1 MMDRKNS
8 VCFGILALTALL
20 AAGIA
25 GQQKPKPALPPT
37 YQNWLN
43 NEVAYII
50 TAKERDVFLALQTD
64 KERDIFIDAFWKQ
77 RDPTPG
83 TPENEFKQEHYRRI
97 AYANQ
102 YYGRETTRPGWQ
114 TDRGR
119 MSILLGPPL
128 DTVSIQG
135 GGTVHPCLIWS
146 YETKSQYGLP
156 AHFNLVFYKKDG
168 FGEYILYSPAQ
179 DGPARLLV
187 NYQGDFT
194 NREEAYLRL
203 RKYDSRLAEA
213 ALSLIPDDTTFY
225 GQPSLASEQ
234 LFAQI
239 ASLPQKMVD
248 DRYAEVL
255 LKFKDMVEVEYTAN
269 YIASNALLK
278 VFQDESG
285 LFFVHYAIEPKR
297 LSLLTGNDKYSL
309 NFALNGIVT
318 DMQDRVVFQYEKN
331 VPLDFRKEQ
340 IDDIQITSL
349 VVQDM
354 IPLIDGD
361 YKFSLLLKNTVSKE
375 FTSFEGRV
383 SIPADAA
390 AALRMGPVLLGY
402 QRKAVA
408 PPADFNKPFKI
419 GRDQISCQADNV
431 FHPRE
436 TMVVFFQIFG
446 LKQDLAQKGHVAYA
460 IQKDGR
466 ELTSKI
472 KSLKDTDRLNIFE
485 ELPLKDIPA
494 GNYRLRISLVD
505 GERKELLSATQE
517 FGVSPLADLPR
528 PWIVSKVMPPSRD
541 IEYAYILGTQLT
553 NEDRLEDAERYL
565 QKAAGQ
571 NPTSLKYALG
581 YAQILLKMKDF
592 RKAKEILAPFIE
604 KEETNDRLL
613 SLMGTACQ
621 AMGEY
626 EEAIT
631 AYKKYLS
638 HAGTNLSVLNAIG
651 ECYYSLGNDREALL
665 AWERSLEL
673 NPKQESIKKLVDEI
687 KKKKEYKDGDASPI
701 SRTKRENSFSLT

>member
-1 MMDRKNS
+1 MTDRKNS
-8 VCFGILALTALL
+8 VGFGILVLAALLTAG
-20 AAGIA
+20 AS
-25 GQQKPKPALPPT
+25 GQQKLKPVLRQT
-37 YQNWLN
+37 YQDWLDK
-43 NEVAYII
+43 EVVYII
-50 TAKERDVFLALQTD
+50 TPAERDVFLRLQSD
-64 KERDIFIDAFWKQ
+64 KERDIFIEAFWKQ
-77 RDPTPG
+77 RDPTAG

-135 GGTVHPCLIWS
+135 GGTVHPSLIWS
-146 YETKSQYGLP
+146 YETKLQYGLP

-234 LFAQI
+234 LFARI
-239 ASLPQKMVD
+239 ASLPQKLVD
-248 DRYAEVL
+248 DRYAEAL
-255 LKFKDMVEVEYTAN
+255 LKFKDVVDVEYTAN

-318 DMQDRVVFQYEKN
+318 DLQDRVVFQYEKN

-340 IDDIQITSL
+340 IDDIQKTSL

-361 YKFSLLLKNTVSKE
+361 FKFSLLLKNTASKE

-436 TMVVFFQIFG
+436 TMVVFFQLFG
-446 LKQDLAQKGHVAYA
+446 LKPDLAQKGHVAYA
-460 IQKDGR
+460 IQKDGQ

-472 KSLKDTDRLNIFE
+472 KSLKDADRLNIFE

-505 GERKELLSATQE
+505 GERKELLSATQD

-528 PWIVSKVMPPSRD
+528 PWIVSKVMPSSSD
-541 IEYAYILGTQLT
+541 VEYAYILGTQWA
-553 NEDRLEDAERYL
+553 NEDRLEEADRSL
-565 QKAAGQ
+565 SRAAGQ

-581 YAQILLKMKDF
+581 YAQILLKMKDY
-592 RKAKEILAPFIE
+592 RKVKEILRPFLDRPE
-604 KEETNDRLL
+604 PGDRLL
-613 SLMGTACQ
+613 TLMGAACQ
-621 AMGEY
+621 ALGDY
-626 EEAIT
+626 AEAIE
-631 AYKKYLS
+631 AYKKYLAQ
-638 HAGTNLSVLNAIG
+638 AGMNLPVLNSLG
-651 ECYYSLGNDREALL
+651 ECYYRQGNLKEALAAL
-665 AWERSLEL
+665 ERSLEL
-673 NPKQESIKKLVDEI
+673 NPKQDSVRKLVDEI
-687 KKKKEYKDGDASPI
+687 KQKK
-701 SRTKRENSFSLT
+701 